1 LLLAALAAGPGAG
14 CRPPETPE
22 TDAAEVTLRWTLSPD
37 PPVTGT
43 ARLSLR
49 LAEGGRPVSGAEVR
63 VEGNM
68 SHPGMQP
75 ILAAAREVAP
85 GVYATDLELTMAGDW
100 LVLVDAR
107 LRDGRTVHRR
117 IELRGVRPGAE

>member
-1 LLLAALAAGPGAG
+1 VALAAGPEAG
-14 CRPPETPE
+14 CRPQGQDTPE
-22 TDAAEVTLRWTLSPD
+22 VALHWTIHPD

-43 ARLSLR
+43 ARLAFTLDDR
-49 LAEGGRPVSGAEVR
+49 AGGRPVQGAEVR
-63 VEGNM
+63 LEGDM

-75 ILAAAREVAP
+75 VFASAREVKP
-85 GVYATDLELTMAGDW
+85 GIYEAALELTMAGDW

-117 IELRGVRPGAE
+117 IEIPGVRPADAG